1 MADLQ
6 VMSPEAAYAT
16 KDNIVP
22 QKAYTAARTLVD
34 LADGPTHPNAENS
47 MEDHLP
53 SGVGIVNASMTVKG
67 EGLVATSG
75 V

>member
-6 VMSPEAAYAT
+6 TMSPEATYAT

-22 QKAYTAARTLVD
+22 QKAHTAARTLTD
-34 LADGPTHPNAENS
+34 LADGPGLPNAEGTL
-47 MEDHLP
+47 EDHLP
-53 SGVGIVNASMTVKG
+53 SGVTLTAGSMTVEG
-67 EGLVATSG
+67 EGLVATTG

>member
-6 VMSPEAAYAT
+6 VQSPEAAYAT

-22 QKAYTAARTLVD
+22 QKAATAARTLTVM
-34 LADGPTHPNAENS
+34 ADGPDLPNAEGVI
-47 MEDHLP
+47 EDHLP
-53 SGVGIVNASMTVKG
+53 VGVGIVNASLTIKG